1 MGVHLQ
7 RHSSLFHDRYSTAL
21 DPESERAAMDDEH
34 DLLTPEE
41 IADVTGGDV
50 ERIRDGMRAFEWVG
64 DNNDPSVSE
73 NIGSDCRGCVDN
85 WPPLRDYR
93 RQDWHFEQA
102 QGEEDEA
109 GREG

>member
-1 MGVHLQ
+1 MGM
-7 RHSSLFHDRYSTAL
+7 S
-21 DPESERAAMDDEH
+21 DEG
-34 DLLTPEE
+34 DAGELPSAEQ

-50 ERIRDGMRAFEWVG
+50 GKIRDGMRAFEWVG
-64 DNNDPSVSE
+64 DEGPSVSE
-73 NIGSDCRGCVDN
+73 NIGSDCGGCVDN